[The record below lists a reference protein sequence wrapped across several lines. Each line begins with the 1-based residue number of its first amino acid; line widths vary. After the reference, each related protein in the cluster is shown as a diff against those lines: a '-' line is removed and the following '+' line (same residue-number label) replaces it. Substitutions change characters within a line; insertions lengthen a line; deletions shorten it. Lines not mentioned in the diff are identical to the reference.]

1 MRRLLHLLS
10 HHSTE
15 NDGFLHMVCGNA
27 SGIRGNVTGLCGDVT
42 SLCGDVTGLRGDV
55 TGLRGDATGL
65 SGNLDECEIR
75 PKERRRGINIITL
88 CAPGA

>member
-15 NDGFLHMVCGNA
+15 NDGFLHMASNCLRGDVSGISGNAIGICGNA
-27 SGIRGNVTGLCGDVT
+27 SGIRGNVTGLCGDV
-42 SLCGDVTGLRGDV
+42 
-55 TGLRGDATGL
+55 TGL